1 MHLSIVTS
9 FLCIFIN
16 SNLINI
22 NIRKIMKL
30 ARVDQKK
37 VKVFF
42 KDIFYIKDSNI
53 KTIQEISGWCKCLTL
68 LLEYIVRNA
77 FDIDISYVSFT
88 YYIANKLFKLKA

>member
-1 MHLSIVTS
+1 MHFSIVTS

-16 SNLINI
+16 SNLTNI
-22 NIRKIMKL
+22 NIRKKMKL

>member
-1 MHLSIVTS
+1 MHFSIVTS

-16 SNLINI
+16 TNLTNI

-42 KDIFYIKDSNI
+42 KDISYIKDRNI
-53 KTIQEISGWCKCLTL
+53 KTIQEISG
-68 LLEYIVRNA
+68 
-77 FDIDISYVSFT
+77 
-88 YYIANKLFKLKA
+88 

>member
-1 MHLSIVTS
+1 MHFSIVTS

-16 SNLINI
+16 TNLTNI

-77 FDIDISYVSFT
+77 FDIDISYVWFI

>member
-53 KTIQEISGWCKCLTL
+53 KTIQEISG
-68 LLEYIVRNA
+68 
-77 FDIDISYVSFT
+77 
-88 YYIANKLFKLKA
+88 